1 MQVHTLTNH
10 SMWIFSPTSRP
21 RVWAFTL
28 VQHQAFE
35 LLVLAA
41 IVFNCVLLAM
51 DDSSVD
57 ANSDLRLLIDR
68 TDIAFGMFFLAEML
82 VKLLA
87 WGGWWCGEQYVT
99 SSPCLDYLRGASVSL
114 CSFLVFLVFVVLVV
128 SLLCSLCSLFSCILL
143 TSAPQ
148 LLLSIELEST
158 GCVCRR
164 RVNDCHW
171 ISGGQSAPILPSTSS
186 TPSHCAIEENAG
198 S

>member
-57 ANSDLRLLIDR
+57 ANSDLRLLLDR
-68 TDIAFGMFFLAEML
+68 TDIAFGVFFLAEML

-87 WGGWWCGEQYVT
+87 WGGWWCGEQYVN
-99 SSPCLDYLRGASVSL
+99 SSLCLDYLRGASVSL
-114 CSFLVFLVFVVLVV
+114 CSFLFFVCLV
-128 SLLCSLCSLFSCILL
+128 CSLCSLCVRCVACVPCVPCLPCVFVVFDVLVVLVVFLVLMYPPVFCTTAPTFDRTGTDWMRLSSSC
-143 TSAPQ
+143 
-148 LLLSIELEST
+148 
-158 GCVCRR
+158 
-164 RVNDCHW
+164 H
-171 ISGGQSAPILPSTSS
+171 
-186 TPSHCAIEENAG
+186 
-198 S
+198 